1 LKSRPKCA
9 ASIGIFDGVHLAH
22 SAILKRVVS
31 QAKAG
36 GLKSLLIS
44 FYPHPMCFYHKKFS
58 GYITLPEEKIRILE
72 ETGLNYFWQVK
83 FDKKIAGMSGEEFIN
98 YVLRFFNIKKII
110 VGSDFKL
117 GRKAETGV
125 KKLSEICGDK
135 GVGIEAVKQI
145 RKKGFV
151 VKSSLVRRLIRKRDF
166 HQAGL
171 FLGRPYFISGIVRK
185 GRGIG
190 KGLLV
195 PTINLSVEDKV
206 LPPDGVYLS
215 KVRYKNRVYPA
226 VSYLGIPPSFKG
238 RRRVFETH
246 IIGFNKDIY
255 KDFAEV
261 VLIRH
266 LRRQYRFKYISNLKV
281 QIKEDI
287 NIAENFFSSHNILRF
302 LQPLP
307 TTH

>member
-1 LKSRPKCA
+1 MKSRPKCV

-22 SAILKRVVS
+22 SAILKRMVF

-58 GYITLPEEKIRILE
+58 GYITLPEEKIRILK

-83 FDKKIAGMSGEEFIN
+83 FDKKIAGMPGEEFIN
-98 YVLRFFNIKKII
+98 YILRFFNIKKII

-125 KKLSEICGDK
+125 KKLSEICGDR
-135 GVGIEAVKQI
+135 GVEVEAVKQI
-145 RKKGFV
+145 RKEEFV
-151 VKSSLVRRLIRKRDF
+151 VKSSLIRRLIRKRDF

-171 FLGRPYFISGIVRK
+171 FLGRPYFISGVVRK

-190 KGLLV
+190 KGSLV
-195 PTINLSVEDKV
+195 PTINLSVENKV
-206 LPPDGVYLS
+206 LPSDGVYLS

-238 RRRVFETH
+238 RQRVFETH

-261 VLIRH
+261 VLIKY
-266 LRRQYRFKYISNLKV
+266 LRRQYRFKYISNLKTR
-281 QIKEDI
+281 IKEDI
-287 NIAENFFSSHNILRF
+287 NTAEKFFSRHNILRF